1 MAEFIKVTPRGSTEP
16 RIVLASLKTF
26 YISQGA
32 KVEDATPEE
41 VCEAEPHL
49 RHSAAP
55 QSPRGAKQAE
65 PQKRPTPIGEGEAE
79 ARLQEE
85 LRAGRERMAASRA
98 RREQRIDNHN

>member
-1 MAEFIKVTPRGSTEP
+1 MSENYKITMAEFIKVTPRGSTEP

-41 VCEAEPHL
+41 VYAAEPHL
-49 RHSAAP
+49 AAP
-55 QSPRGAKQAE
+55 KSPRGAKRAE
-65 PQKRPTPIGEGEAE
+65 PLKKPTPIGENEAE

-85 LRAGRERMAASRA
+85 LRA